1 MFDKGTG
8 TSGYDWV
15 ILFLRRSPDL
25 TVRLSEG
32 VSVARGMVMNR
43 TEVKSFF
50 NLLGKVMK
58 EDGFFNQPG
67 RIFNVW

>member
-1 MFDKGTG
+1 
-8 TSGYDWV
+8 
-15 ILFLRRSPDL
+15 
-25 TVRLSEG
+25 
-32 VSVARGMVMNR
+32 VARGMVMNR